1 MKQQA
6 KNAMFDDQNL

>member
-6 KNAMFDDQNL
+6 KNRFGIEW